1 MYWAHTLRLTVS
13 AETADSTLQAHR
25 AYQKELL
32 ARGALRQAWILDAGD
47 GFLEI
52 LETPDR
58 RAAEAI
64 AEASPLIVAGMVAW
78 SMVPCTAL
86 DFCEDTKLE
95 VADPGDVPDS

>member
-13 AETADSTLQAHR
+13 VETADRTLQAHR

-32 ARGALRQAWILDAGD
+32 ARGALRQAWILDSGD

-78 SMVPCTAL
+78 SMVPCTPL
-86 DFCEDTKLE
+86 DFHEDRNL
-95 VADPGDVPDS
+95 G